1 MPQKAAFEVAKRET
15 EISKLDS
22 EIASK
27 EEAIASLETEI
38 EDLNNQIEL
47 LQGEIIKIKGEP
59 ISFPAGYFTAGT
71 DFQTGRNKIY
81 NGHRNFVVYSASGR
95 LRVNI
100 ILGSV
105 DDDFSVKE
113 YVYNFET
120 GDQIE
125 SRTSFKM
132 VFIE

>member
-1 MPQKAAFEVAKRET
+1 VPKKNKNIFIFSQK
-15 EISKLDS
+15 
-22 EIASK
+22 
-27 EEAIASLETEI
+27 
-38 EDLNNQIEL
+38 
-47 LQGEIIKIKGEP
+47 
-59 ISFPAGYFTAGT
+59 
-71 DFQTGRNKIY
+71 
-81 NGHRNFVVYSASGR
+81 
-95 LRVNI
+95 RVNI